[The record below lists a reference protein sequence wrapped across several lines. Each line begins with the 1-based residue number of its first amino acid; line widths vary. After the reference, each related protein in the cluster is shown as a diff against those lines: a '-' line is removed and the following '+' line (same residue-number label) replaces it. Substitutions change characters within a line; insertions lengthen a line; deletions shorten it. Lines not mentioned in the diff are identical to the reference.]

1 MEQANLVFLVTLCI
15 VGLGFSL
22 KHWGIVSEQD
32 GKVMSRLLMHTTFPA
47 LMIVSTLRV
56 PLTSNL
62 LAIPLVSIALGSVLL
77 LLSWFGFARQ
87 PVRVRAVL
95 TMGIGAFNIGLF
107 GFPIVEGI
115 WGRDALV
122 YAVLYDIGNT
132 VVIFGIVYPIGYY
145 FASGGAG
152 RPPAGVLIRR
162 VLRLPPVL
170 GMLLGLLLNLLSVDL
185 PPVLFDALDTLAK
198 ANKSLVLLLLGI
210 YLSFQLEK
218 TQQIAIARLLLL
230 RYVGGLLA
238 IALLYTVLPTAS
250 LLRTTITVCILLPVG
265 MTILPFSDEFDFDSR
280 VAGTLVNLSLII
292 SFGLLWLMVYWL
304 ELA

>member
-1 MEQANLVFLVTLCI
+1 MDQANLVFLVTLCI

-32 GKVMSRLLMHTTFPA
+32 GKVLSRILMHTTFPA

-56 PLTSNL
+56 PLTAHL
-62 LAIPLVSIALGSVLL
+62 IAIPLISIVFGSALL
-77 LLSWFGFARQ
+77 LVAWFGFARQ
-87 PVRVRAVL
+87 PVRLRAVL

-132 VVIFGIVYPIGYY
+132 MVIFGIIYPIGYY
-145 FASGGAG
+145 FATGGEK
-152 RPPAGVLIRR
+152 RPPVGAIVRR
-162 VLRLPPVL
+162 VLRLPPFL
-170 GMLLGLLLNLLSVDL
+170 GMLLGLTLNLLSVDL
-185 PPVLFDALDTLAK
+185 NPVLFDALDVLAK

-218 TQQIAIARLLLL
+218 TQQFAILKLLALRYACGLTAIA
-230 RYVGGLLA
+230 V
-238 IALLYTVLPTAS
+238 LYLVLPAPT
-250 LLRTTITVCILLPVG
+250 LLRTTLTVCILLPIG
-265 MTILPFSDEFDFDSR
+265 MTVLPFSDEFDFDSR
-280 VAGTLVNLSLII
+280 VAGTLVNLSLVI

-304 ELA
+304 GLA